1 MLQSENNW
9 QYGFAP
15 CFSKSTADRIS
26 KKHPDE
32 FKNTI
37 KNLDTYIKTLEEG
50 VPLEQAKRV
59 LPFVHNEKNGLLA
72 IDQRP
77 PKGGFQLRLYIYP
90 SEAKR
95 VVYIISIGDKQSQQS
110 DIKTGHQFIKTQ

>member
-1 MLQSENNW
+1 MLHAENIW
-9 QYGFAP
+9 KYEFAP

-26 KKHPDE
+26 KKHTKE

-37 KNLDTYIKTLEEG
+37 KNLDTYINTLEEG
-50 VPLEQAKRV
+50 VPLEQTKRV

-77 PKGGFQLRLYIYP
+77 PKGGFRLRLYIYP
-90 SEAKR
+90 SESDHT
-95 VVYIISIGDKQSQQS
+95 VYITSIGDKQSQQS
-110 DIKTGHQFIKTQ
+110 DIKTGHRFIETL

>member
-1 MLQSENNW
+1 MLQAENNW

-26 KKHPDE
+26 KKHPNE

-95 VVYIISIGDKQSQQS
+95 VIYITSIGDKQSQQS
-110 DIKTGHQFIKTQ
+110 DIKIGHRFIETL

>member
-1 MLQSENNW
+1 MLRAEHVW
-9 QYGFAP
+9 EYCFAP

-26 KKHPDE
+26 RKYPHE
-32 FKNTI
+32 FENTL
-37 KNLDTYIKTLEEG
+37 KNLDTYKQTLDEG
-50 VPLEQAKRV
+50 VSLEQAKRV

-90 SEAKR
+90 N
-95 VVYIISIGDKQSQQS
+95 VLNHVIFITSIGDKQSQQS
-110 DIKTGHQFIKTQ
+110 DIKTGHQFIQTL

>member
-1 MLQSENNW
+1 MLQAENTW
-9 QYGFAP
+9 KCDLASCYSQ
-15 CFSKSTADRIS
+15 STADRIS

-90 SEAKR
+90 SESDHT
-95 VVYIISIGDKQSQQS
+95 VYITSIGDKQSQQG
-110 DIKTGHQFIKTQ
+110 DIKTGHRFIETL

>member
-1 MLQSENNW
+1 MLQAEKIWTYDLAS
-9 QYGFAP
+9 
-15 CFSKSTADRIS
+15 CFSQSAKDRIS

-32 FKNTI
+32 LKNVL

-50 VPLEQAKRV
+50 VSLEQAKRV

-90 SEAKR
+90 CEAKR
-95 VVYIISIGDKQSQQS
+95 VIYITSIGDKQSQQS
-110 DIKTGHQFIKTQ
+110 DIKTGHRFIQTL